1 MLLTL
6 YTTERILTEIIKS
19 EKKGLGNEKFK
30 PWYDLITEL
39 KPKLKFFLN
48 ENSDYKN
55 SLDNEIYRYIHAKD
69 IDSYVRK
76 DNGYLEDIL
85 AMKAGVEMSSSA
97 LFILD
102 VDTETA
108 RKISSTYGVICHS
121 FNELPEKCPIFQEG
135 VNKYVKEG
143 DTDKDWNNLLLSKYV
158 YPSSSLIF
166 VDRYLFFNDSKN
178 DKHRCHN
185 DAIDNVCAVLK
196 IVLPK
201 SLRREAYHILFIF
214 DQEVKPKDGKGID
227 SVYKVNRRK
236 FEDVSRDLKKIKD
249 ELEKEKNY
257 KIVIEVIALNS
268 IGKNC
273 KDIHEETHNRKILS
287 DYFII
292 KADKSLK
299 PFRGKKSL
307 CTQSLS
313 FDWAATKGIIR
324 DKDSDSDARNIAGTT
339 KTLYDGIKEFLEKNY
354 DNDTELIFY
363 SQIGKEDKT
372 LEDIC
377 NPLLKG

>member
-1 MLLTL
+1 MLTL

-19 EKKGLGNEKFK
+19 GKGLGNEKIK

-55 SLDNEIYRYIHAKD
+55 SLDNEIYPIIHAND
-69 IDSYVRK
+69 IDSYARK

-121 FNELPEKCPIFQEG
+121 FNELPETCPIFQEG
-135 VNKYVKEG
+135 INKYVKEG
-143 DTDKDWNNLLLSKYV
+143 DTGKTWKDLLLPKYE
-158 YPSSSLIF
+158 YTSNSLIF
-166 VDRYLFFNDSKN
+166 MDRYLFMPKD
-178 DKHRCHN
+178 DPYHIHN
-185 DAIDNVCAVLK
+185 DGIKNVCEVLK
-196 IVLPK
+196 MVLPK
-201 SLRREAYHILFIF
+201 SLRKEAYHILFVF
-214 DQEVKPKDGKGID
+214 DQEVKPKDGKDID
-227 SVYKVNRRK
+227 SVYEVNRK
-236 FEDVSRDLKKIKD
+236 KNEGISKDLKKIKD
-249 ELEKEKNY
+249 ELEKDKNY

-268 IGKNC
+268 ISKLC
-273 KDIHEETHNRKILS
+273 RALHRETHNRMILS

-292 KADKSLK
+292 KADYSLK
-299 PFRGKKSL
+299 PFRGDLSL
-307 CTQSLS
+307 WTQSLS

-324 DKDSDSDARNIAGTT
+324 EKDSDSGAKIIDSTT
-339 KTLYDGIKEFLEKNY
+339 EILYLGIKEFLKENCNTK
-354 DNDTELIFY
+354 LIFY

-372 LEDIC
+372 LKDIC

>member
-6 YTTERILTEIIKS
+6 YTTERILAEIIKS
-19 EKKGLGNEKFK
+19 VKKGSGNEKFK

-69 IDSYVRK
+69 IDSYARK

-121 FNELPEKCPIFQEG
+121 FNELPETCPIFQEG
-135 VNKYVKEG
+135 INKYVKKG
-143 DTDKDWNNLLLSKYV
+143 DKDKKWNNLLLPKYV
-158 YPSSSLIF
+158 YSSNSLIF
-166 VDRYLFFNDSKN
+166 MDRYLFVLEDDDTSHVHK
-178 DKHRCHN
+178 DGIK
-185 DAIDNVCAVLK
+185 NVCEVLK

-201 SLRREAYHILFIF
+201 SLRKDAYHILFIF
-214 DQEVKPKDGKGID
+214 DQEVKPKYGKRID
-227 SVYKVNRRK
+227 SVYKVNRKK
-236 FEDVSRDLKKIKD
+236 FEDISKDLKKIKD

-257 KIVIEVIALNS
+257 KIVIEVIALDS
-268 IGKNC
+268 ISKPCRDLHGK
-273 KDIHEETHNRKILS
+273 THNRMILS

-292 KADKSLK
+292 KADHSLT
-299 PFRGKKSL
+299 PFRGSL
-307 CTQSLS
+307 SLYTQSLS
-313 FDWAATKGIIR
+313 FDWALSRGVIR
-324 DKDSDSDARNIAGTT
+324 DKDSDAGAKIIDSTT
-339 KTLYDGIKEFLEKNY
+339 EMLYLGIKEFLKN
-354 DNDTELIFY
+354 NNTKLIFY
-363 SQIGKEDKT
+363 SQIGKEDKI
-372 LEDIC
+372 LKDIC
-377 NPLLKG
+377 NPLLKR